1 MAQNA
6 LTICPAC
13 RLTHRGR
20 RGRESGC
27 PVARAAALLGDTW
40 TLLLVHLLQAGPRR
54 FGELQSVIKISP
66 RVLSERLRKLQEA
79 GLVTRRL
86 YPEIPPRVEY
96 ALTPMGTAA
105 LKVVEALAE
114 FGERWLPRPN
124 TEALNPT

>member
-1 MAQNA
+1 MVEKV
-6 LTICPAC
+6 TTVCPAC

-40 TLLLVHLLQAGPRR
+40 TLLLVHLLQADPRR

-66 RVLSERLRKLQEA
+66 RVLSERLRRLQEA
-79 GLVTRRL
+79 GLVTRQL

-114 FGERWLPRPN
+114 FGEKWLPRS
-124 TEALNPT
+124 TADALSPA

>member
-1 MAQNA
+1 MVEKAA
-6 LTICPAC
+6 TICPAC

-40 TLLLVHLLQAGPRR
+40 TLLLVHLLQTGPRR
-54 FGELQSVIKISP
+54 FGELQSIIKISP

-96 ALTPMGTAA
+96 ALTPMGAAA

-114 FGERWLPRPN
+114 FGEKWLPRPN
-124 TEALNPT
+124 PEALSPA